1 MGIEIDKVSGNNIAQ
16 DLAAINKINAEIKK
30 TEATKKNE
38 QTDAIKNAKEQ
49 KKEDLEAHLDTYN
62 KHKVSNSIEQQ
73 IKEQKAK
80 IEELSKNLEGIR
92 DEYNKTGKARDE
104 ARASRYKSERDLF
117 KKEVSERG
125 LKRLFYEWRMKHLQ
139 KKDDEEIRQT
149 FNTYHEDYD
158 TAAIERKLAEKDYD
172 IADAEAFAA
181 IRAHTNADID
191 YLTGLWSKQDAYWD
205 LAKMQQRLMLAKHME
220 DFR

>member
-16 DLAAINKINAEIKK
+16 DMAAVNKINAEIKK
-30 TEATKKNE
+30 TEAVKKNE
-38 QTDAIKNAKEQ
+38 QTDAIKKAKE
-49 KKEDLEAHLDTYN
+49 KKEEDAKAHLDTYN
-62 KHKVSNSIEQQ
+62 KHKVSNSIEEQ

-104 ARASRYKSERDLF
+104 ARVARYKAERDLF
-117 KKEVSERG
+117 HKEVSERG
-125 LKRLFYEWRMKHLQ
+125 FKRLFYEWRMKHLA

-158 TAAIERKLAEKDYD
+158 TAAIERKMAEKDYD
-172 IADAEAFAA
+172 MADADAFAA
-181 IRAHTNADID
+181 IRAHTRADID
-191 YLTGLWSKQDAYWD
+191 YLSGLWSKQDAYWN
-205 LAKMQQRLMLAKHME
+205 LAKMQQRLILAKHME
-220 DFR
+220 DFK